1 MTWCGMVWRGTDRVV
16 GLGGAWSWQG
26 PAPCP
31 APRRGAAGVVA
42 NKLAPLLCT
51 VVSTRII
58 SPPRVVLCR
67 PKNTELKNT
76 AAKAP
81 ASPLQSNTGGAG
93 VKKGE
98 RLGE

>member
-1 MTWCGMVWRGTDRVV
+1 MVWRGTDR
-16 GLGGAWSWQG
+16 A
-26 PAPCP
+26 
-31 APRRGAAGVVA
+31 RVVA
-42 NKLAPLLCT
+42 LAGAGSMSGATAWGGRCGGQQAGASTMHRSILP
-51 VVSTRII
+51 TRII